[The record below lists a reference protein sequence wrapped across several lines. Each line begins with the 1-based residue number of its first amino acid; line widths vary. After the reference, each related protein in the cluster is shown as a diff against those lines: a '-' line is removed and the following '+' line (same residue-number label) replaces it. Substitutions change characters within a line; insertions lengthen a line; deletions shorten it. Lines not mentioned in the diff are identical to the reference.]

1 MDENTESRRLK
12 MVKETETEEVERFQ
26 TGRKEEAVY
35 GMKSPE
41 MEAFSGMP
49 IRVSFRGRGQRA
61 FGYSGTN
68 WSF

>member
-1 MDENTESRRLK
+1 MGQGDGE
-12 MVKETETEEVERFQ
+12 
-26 TGRKEEAVY
+26 GRKVSDWTENGSSVY

-41 MEAFSGMP
+41 MDAFSGMP
-49 IRVSFRGRGQRA
+49 ITVSFRGRGQRA